1 MRKIQNPNIG
11 QITWALVPTLIF
23 SVLYIL
29 TGSTYSWMLAIAII
43 GIIIYAVLATY
54 FCVKQKCY
62 RQLAF
67 AYISAALYA
76 AFVAL
81 IIYINKS

>member
-1 MRKIQNPNIG
+1 MRKIQHPNIG
-11 QITWALVPTLIF
+11 QITWSLVPTVIF
-23 SVLYIL
+23 SLLYIL
-29 TGSTYSWMLAIAII
+29 TGLIYSWMLAIAIVCL
-43 GIIIYAVLATY
+43 IIYTVLATY

-67 AYISAALYA
+67 AYISATIYA
-76 AFVAL
+76 AFIAL